1 MSEKSQQP
9 IIKKIKKVSGN
20 SHHGGAWKIAYADF
34 VTAMMAF
41 FLLMWLLNATSEEQ
55 RRGIANYFDPFATTS
70 KGGGNLGV
78 MGGTSIKETTGS
90 LNETEQNKITVKPTP
105 PTEKGAGG
113 QAAGEVENIDP
124 DANDNGGKTE
134 EERKKDEAKK
144 EIEDKLHK
152 APSDKG
158 YASKKEEENKL
169 NEVSELIKQN
179 LNKMPELKDLHN
191 NIKIVMTD
199 EGLNIEIIDQIKN
212 AMFPSGSSR
221 MYKQMEDILKVIAS
235 AIKDVPN
242 KIKIS
247 GHTDANQYS
256 QRSLLTNWEL
266 STERA
271 NASRRVLVGAGV
283 NESRIES
290 VNGKA
295 DRDLADP
302 KNPLAPENRRV
313 VVTLLRQIK

>member
-20 SHHGGAWKIAYADF
+20 AHHGGAWKIAYADF

-55 RRGIANYFDPFATTS
+55 RRGIANYFDPFATTP

-90 LNETEQNKITVKPTP
+90 LDETEQNRITVKPTP

-124 DANDNGGKTE
+124 EANDNGGKTE

-144 EIEDKLHK
+144 EIEDKLRK
-152 APSDKG
+152 APADKG
-158 YASKKEEENKL
+158 YASKKQEENKL

-191 NIKIVMTD
+191 NVKIVMTA
-199 EGLNIEIIDQIKN
+199 EGLHIEIVDQIKN

-221 MYKQMEDILKVIAS
+221 MYKQMEDILKLIAS

-242 KIKIS
+242 KIKVS
-247 GHTDANQYS
+247 GHTDANQYN

-283 NESRIES
+283 NDNRIES

-302 KNPLAPENRRV
+302 KNPFAPENRRV
-313 VVTLLRQIK
+313 VITLLRQIK